1 MGWGTDFTAEIFLNR
16 EVFSSN
22 SDLEYKI
29 EELKQF
35 IENHKKEISM
45 YVSANPKDI
54 IPDDWKEDGLNFLIF
69 KLKEIFENYEAD
81 LIMLAK
87 LEMLQDTC
95 LVQGIDVSTLKS

>member
-1 MGWGTDFTAEIFLNR
+1 MGWGTTFTADVFLNR

-29 EELKQF
+29 EELKQA
-35 IENHKKEISM
+35 IEGYKKEISM

-54 IPDDWKEDGLNFLIF
+54 IPDGWKEDGLNFLIF
-69 KLKEIFENYEAD
+69 KLKEIFENYEED

-87 LEMLQDTC
+87 LEMLQEVC
-95 LVQGIDVSTLKS
+95 LEKEIDVSTLKS